1 MYDILLSSVDLLEG
15 TLCFIVDVDFL
26 EKGFDLGGMG
36 SDSEVN
42 IGKDFDVLV
51 VVM

>member
-26 EKGFDLGGMG
+26 GKGFNLEELG
-36 SDSEVN
+36 SDSVVN